1 MKGGG
6 GMMGTTYQKRY
17 FTISKVGGRHIL
29 RWYDEKGSSAC
40 KGELSLEGA
49 TVTEGSGGNFD
60 VKESVGW
67 GGAKRKLRAASQA
80 EAREWIDA
88 IRKAT

>member
-1 MKGGG
+1 
-6 GMMGTTYQKRY
+6 MGTTYQKRY

-29 RWYDEKGSSAC
+29 RWYDEQGSSAC

-49 TVTEGSGGNFD
+49 TVTEGSGGNFA
-60 VKESVGW
+60 VKERRR
-67 GGAKRKLRAASQA
+67 GAQRKFRAASQA
-80 EAREWIDA
+80 EARDWIDA

>member
-17 FTISKVGGRHIL
+17 FTITKVEGRHLL
-29 RWYDEKGSSAC
+29 RWHDEKGSSVYN
-40 KGELSLEGA
+40 GELSLEGA

-60 VKESVGW
+60 VKERG
-67 GGAKRKLRAASQA
+67 GGANRKFRAASQA

>member
-1 MKGGG
+1 
-6 GMMGTTYQKRY
+6 MGTTYQKRY
-17 FTISKVGGRHIL
+17 FTISKVEDIGHDL

-60 VKESVGW
+60 VKERR
-67 GGAKRKLRAASQA
+67 GGAQRKLRAASQA

>member
-17 FTISKVGGRHIL
+17 VTITKVGGGHIL
-29 RWYDEKGSSAC
+29 RWYDEKGSSSC
-40 KGELSLEGA
+40 NGELSLEGA
-49 TVTEGSGGNFD
+49 TVTEGSGGNFE
-60 VKESVGW
+60 VKGRYIQ
-67 GGAKRKLRAASQA
+67 RKLRAASQA

>member
-1 MKGGG
+1 
-6 GMMGTTYQKRY
+6 MGTTYQKRY
-17 FTISKVGGRHIL
+17 FTISKAGGRHIL
-29 RWYDEKGSSAC
+29 RRYGEKGSSAC

-60 VKESVGW
+60 VKERR
-67 GGAKRKLRAASQA
+67 GGAQRKLRAASQA

>member
-29 RWYDEKGSSAC
+29 RRYGEKGSSAC

-60 VKESVGW
+60 VKERR

-88 IRKAT
+88 IRKVT